1 MIGGL
6 VGGNYNF
13 NNDIMVPGGVSGNYR
28 SDIRSLPASQYSEF
42 KEKNK
47 PSTVLNLKKNTNS
60 GQQVS
65 FSRNA
70 GQSVPFSRSLETQ
83 PMMGEKNKT
92 TQKLQQSVPPGKG
105 TPSVNAKFSASNL
118 NEKNNS
124 VGLKENV
131 AEDKA
136 YEKKLEVLK
145 EEMKINLLAIES
157 HLEEMTKS
165 IVENNENTEFRMS
178 NYDTSY
184 SVIQQEVEQLR
195 EEIQYASIGRIKA
208 VVRGDTN
215 LYVEKSVNSDIQ
227 ETVLAG
233 SHVWLQ
239 SPYDENSE
247 GIWATKQTLSV
258 TDNGLELKGIYCL
271 IASSNGEN
279 KFEPLVDVVSS
290 E

>member
-6 VGGNYNF
+6 VGRNYNF
-13 NNDIMVPGGVSGNYR
+13 NSDIMVPGGISGNYR
-28 SDIRSLPASQYSEF
+28 SDIKSLHASQYSEF

-47 PSTVLNLKKNTNS
+47 TSTVLNLKKNTNL
-60 GQQVS
+60 GQQVP
-65 FSRNA
+65 FSRNV

-83 PMMGEKNKT
+83 PMMWEKNKT
-92 TQKLQQSVPPGKG
+92 TQKLQPSVTPGRS
-105 TPSVNAKFSASNL
+105 TPSVSASNL
-118 NEKNNS
+118 NEKSNS

-131 AEDKA
+131 AEGKA
-136 YEKKLEVLK
+136 YEKKLEILK

-157 HLEEMTKS
+157 HLGELTKS
-165 IVENNENTEFRMS
+165 IEEKNENTEFRMS
-178 NYDTSY
+178 NCDTSC

-215 LYVEKSVNSDIQ
+215 LYVEKSVDSDIQ
-227 ETVLAG
+227 ETVMAG

-247 GIWATKQTLSV
+247 GIWATKQILSV